1 AVPSVGVGRGHGNAS
16 SEEVRRQSLEPR
28 RGGMRQPRNAS
39 VLTVRRSIRGHVG
52 SGAKARDK
60 LSFRLPPRAAGVECF
75 MRRRGGL
82 PLDSQQ
88 SARYR
93 GGSLRREAHRVALA
107 STETDMI
114 ERQWLTCTDPET
126 LLKIVRGKMS
136 ERKLRLFACACAR
149 QVWHLLDEDPARRAV
164 LLAEPIAEGLV
175 PAREA
180 PVLRPI
186 QAPAGVREDSARAAA
201 RCVAAQACARK
212 PDAELAALD
221 AAAAVQF
228 AAPHGERKAAWEA
241 ARRRQCDLIRDLLP
255 DPTRAVV

>member
-1 AVPSVGVGRGHGNAS
+1 
-16 SEEVRRQSLEPR
+16 
-28 RGGMRQPRNAS
+28 M
-39 VLTVRRSIRGHVG
+39 
-52 SGAKARDK
+52 
-60 LSFRLPPRAAGVECF
+60 
-75 MRRRGGL
+75 
-82 PLDSQQ
+82 
-88 SARYR
+88 
-93 GGSLRREAHRVALA
+93 RREAHRVALA

-255 DPTRAVV
+255 DPTRAVVVDRSWLSWGGGLVAKLAHDIREGQRLAEVPVLGDALEEAGCSDEVILAHCRGPLHVRGCWLLDLLVDGI